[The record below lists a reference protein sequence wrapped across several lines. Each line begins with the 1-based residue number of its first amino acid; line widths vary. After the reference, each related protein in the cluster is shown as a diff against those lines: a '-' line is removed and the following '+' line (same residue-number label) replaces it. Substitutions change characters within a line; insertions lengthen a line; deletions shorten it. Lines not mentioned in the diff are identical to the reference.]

1 MTQNLKSEHSQEE
14 KYGNLKRE
22 LNNRFIGEN
31 HFFIIIILSCV
42 VKLHSFYTFSTGG
55 NNVYFKQSKTLSYL
69 FTIFIAIGI
78 SFANLKKKEH
88 AFTSTLI
95 WTTYVFS
102 HYGFYFNYSNL
113 SHKYISY
120 AMSFLK
126 SQYER
131 NHIFK
136 V

>member
-22 LNNRFIGEN
+22 LNNKFIGEN

-42 VKLHSFYTFSTGG
+42 VKLHPFYTFSTGG

-78 SFANLKKKEH
+78 SFANLKKKRTCIH
-88 AFTSTLI
+88 FYTYMDHICFFTL
-95 WTTYVFS
+95 W
-102 HYGFYFNYSNL
+102 
-113 SHKYISY
+113 
-120 AMSFLK
+120 FL
-126 SQYER
+126 
-131 NHIFK
+131 F
-136 V
+136 